1 MQTYERFLTYIKF
14 DTQSDDKSETFPS
27 TLKQLKLAEYLRD
40 EMKAMGI
47 EDATLDENG
56 YVYGTIP
63 PSAGSEDK
71 PGFALLSHMDT
82 ALEVSGADV
91 NARIVEYNGGDII
104 LNEKLDVVTK
114 LADFPEL
121 KDAEGEHLIVTDGT
135 TLLGADNKAG
145 IAEIMTMAER
155 LLSDK
160 ALHHPKIV
168 IVFTPDEEIGS
179 GVDRI
184 DMTRITVPVGYTVD
198 GGKVGELEYETFNAS
213 EATVTI
219 NGVSV
224 HPGSAKWKMKN
235 AMLIAMEYNALL
247 PQHEIPYCTEGRE
260 GFYHLS
266 EMTGGV
272 EKAEMVYLLRDHDS
286 DNLKRREQMMKD
298 AAEYICRKY
307 GEKAA
312 TIEIREMYRNMGEV
326 VEKHPE
332 LLEAAASAMRELGI
346 EPITQP
352 IRGGTD
358 GSRLSFMGLPCP
370 NLCTGGYNAHSRH
383 EYISVES
390 LDTCTE
396 ILIHLASQFA

>member
-104 LNEKLDVVTK
+104 LNEKLGVVTK

-266 EMTGGV
+266 EMAGGV

-286 DNLKRREQMMKD
+286 DNLKKREQMMRD

-307 GEKAA
+307 GEN
-312 TIEIREMYRNMGEV
+312 TVNVEIREMYRNMGEV

-332 LLEAAASAMRELGI
+332 LLEAAAAAMRELGI